1 MICRKCKKEAP
12 DGAFCCYCGWK
23 QSKEVRAKNKRG
35 NGQGSV
41 YKTPNGKY
49 RAIQILSYY
58 EEDGKMRRKTYSKVF
73 EKKTDAIAALPTL
86 KSEAK
91 NRKKKS
97 KENIT
102 FKQLYEK
109 WLPTHRA
116 GKSTMDCYKS
126 AMKHFKP
133 VWNIQMDEID
143 IDDLQECLDNC
154 GKGKRTQENMKAMCG
169 LVYKYGIPRNC
180 TPNNLNLSQFLI
192 VGGEGAAHRD
202 SFTDDQINLIRK
214 NLNSAEYA
222 DYVYCLIYLG
232 YRPSEFLALEI
243 SDYDK
248 EKHFFRS
255 GAKTEAG
262 MNRVVTISPKILPII
277 SRIAESRESGAFF
290 GDAEGKHM
298 TLNYFTESCF
308 YPALEACGIDNPMV
322 EIAGGVK
329 RHKYTPHSCRH
340 TFATLM
346 KRVEGPSKDKQELIG
361 HASEEQLKYYQ
372 DVEIADLRRITD
384 LI

>member
-12 DGAFCCYCGWK
+12 DGAFCIFCGTK
-23 QSKEVRAKNKRG
+23 QEKPKGAPKKRG

-41 YKTPNGKY
+41 YKMADGKY
-49 RAIQILSYY
+49 KAVVILGYY
-58 EEDGKMRRKTYSKVF
+58 ADDEGKMHKRTRTKTF
-73 EKKTDAIAALPTL
+73 DKKTDAIVALASL
-86 KSEAK
+86 KTNTSA
-91 NRKKKS
+91 KKKE
-97 KENIT
+97 KIT

-109 WLPTHRA
+109 WFPTHRA

-133 VWNIQMDEID
+133 VWHMQMDEID
-143 IDDLQECLDNC
+143 IDDLQDCLDNC

-180 TPNNLNLSQFLI
+180 TPNNLNLSQFLV
-192 VGGEGAAHRD
+192 VGGESAAHRD
-202 SFTDDQINLIRK
+202 SFTEDQISMIKKQINTVD
-214 NLNSAEYA
+214 YA
-222 DYVYCLIYLG
+222 DYLYCMIYLG
-232 YRPSEFLALEI
+232 FRPSEFLALEI

-248 EKHFFRS
+248 KNHYFRS

-277 SRIAESRESGAFF
+277 ESISDLRESGAFF
-290 GDAEGKHM
+290 GDTDGRHFS
-298 TLNYFTESCF
+298 LGYFTDNCF
-308 YPALEACGIDNPMV
+308 YPALESCGIDNPMV
-322 EIAGGVK
+322 EVAGGVK

-346 KRVEGPSKDKQELIG
+346 KRVEGSSKDKQELIG

-372 DVEIADLRRITD
+372 DVEISDLKKITD

>member
-1 MICRKCKKEAP
+1 
-12 DGAFCCYCGWK
+12 
-23 QSKEVRAKNKRG
+23 
-35 NGQGSV
+35 
-41 YKTPNGKY
+41 
-49 RAIQILSYY
+49 
-58 EEDGKMRRKTYSKVF
+58 
-73 EKKTDAIAALPTL
+73 
-86 KSEAK
+86 
-91 NRKKKS
+91 
-97 KENIT
+97 
-102 FKQLYEK
+102 
-109 WLPTHRA
+109 
-116 GKSTMDCYKS
+116 MDCYKS

-133 VWNIQMDEID
+133 IWHLQMDEID

-192 VGGEGAAHRD
+192 VGGEGATHRD
-202 SFTDDQINLIRK
+202 SFTEDQISKIKKKLD
-214 NLNSAEYA
+214 SVDYA
-222 DYVYCLIYLG
+222 DYVYCMIYLG
-232 YRPSEFLALEI
+232 FRPSEFLALEI

-248 EKHFFRS
+248 QNHYFRS

-262 MNRVVTISPKILPII
+262 INRVVTISPKILPII
-277 SRIAESRESGAFF
+277 EDIAGKKDSGAFF
-290 GDAEGKHM
+290 GDKEGKHFN
-298 TLNYFTESCF
+298 LQYFTESCF
-308 YPALEACGIDNPMV
+308 YPALDSCGIENPIV
-322 EIAGGVK
+322 EISGGVK

-361 HASEEQLKYYQ
+361 HSSEEQLKYYQ

>member
-12 DGAFCCYCGWK
+12 DGAFCIFCGTK
-23 QSKEVRAKNKRG
+23 QEKARGEPKKRG

-41 YKTPNGKY
+41 FKLKNGKY
-49 RAIQILSYY
+49 RAEQVLGYY
-58 EEDGKMRRKTYSKVF
+58 PDENGKMHKRTRAKVF
-73 EKKTDAIAALPTL
+73 ATKTEAVAALPSL
-86 KSEAK
+86 KTAAA
-91 NRKKKS
+91 KKK
-97 KENIT
+97 KEKTT

-133 VWNIQMDEID
+133 VWHMQMEEID
-143 IDDLQECLDNC
+143 IDDLQDCLDNC

-214 NLNSAEYA
+214 HLKSVDYAE
-222 DYVYCLIYLG
+222 YVYCLIYLG

-262 MNRVVTISPKILPII
+262 INRVVTISPKILPII
-277 SRIAESRESGAFF
+277 NRIAESRESGAFF

-298 TLNYFTESCF
+298 TLNYFTENCF
-308 YPALEACGIDNPMV
+308 YPALEACGINNPMV
-322 EIAGGVK
+322 EISGGVK

-372 DVEIADLRRITD
+372 DVEIADLKRITD
-384 LI
+384 QI